1 MKTSELLRLSLA
13 CAVGVSVTACGA
25 EDAARE
31 AASNVASRASSEAES
46 AKSAAEKKAA
56 EFGEAAK
63 SAAPGVAL
71 EAKRKL
77 FGLGDG
83 AELSGPLKTW
93 LEASAKDAGSAEG
106 LVAKG
111 ARSAPVLLE
120 AATVLNG
127 AVDDE
132 TVIEPIYAPLDP
144 KSVAEVDATIGG
156 MPSVEVIDGVKVGFK
171 KLDSMSTEEIVKEQ
185 AVLVLWR
192 RDDHLMGFV
201 VRKKRKIDLAMI
213 IRETPRLMRLMET
226 AVK

>member
-1 MKTSELLRLSLA
+1 MRLRARWLA
-13 CAVGVSVTACGA
+13 LVLTAVVLTACGA

-31 AASNVASRASSEAES
+31 VASDAAARARSEAQGV
-46 AKSAAEKKAA
+46 KSAAEKKA
-56 EFGEAAK
+56 GELGDAAK
-63 SAAPGVAL
+63 SAAPGVAA

-83 AELSGPLKTW
+83 ADLSAPLKAW

-106 LVAKG
+106 LVAKS
-111 ARSAPVLLE
+111 ARTAPVLLE

-132 TVIEPIYAPLDP
+132 TVIEPIYAPIEPAASGD
-144 KSVAEVDATIGG
+144 VDKTIGG
-156 MPSVEVIDGVKVGFK
+156 MPSIEVIDGVRVGFK
-171 KLDSMSTEEIVKEQ
+171 KLDSMSTEQIVKEQ

-192 RDDHLMGFV
+192 RDDHLVGFV
-201 VRKKRKIDLAMI
+201 IRKKRTIEVATI
-213 IRETPRLMRLMET
+213 IGEAPRLMKLMES